1 LKVTIQK
8 GLTDRIMMGGLPR
21 NIMILG
27 GTFAAT
33 LTLGMQ
39 NIWMFFVF
47 VPAYFTLYALYKHD
61 PYFLEIL
68 IQHLNDDDFL
78 EG

>member
-1 LKVTIQK
+1 
-8 GLTDRIMMGGLPR
+8 MMAGLPR
-21 NIMILG
+21 NIAILG
-27 GTFAAT
+27 GTFAVA

-39 NIWMFFVF
+39 NIWMLFVF
-47 VPAYFTLYALYKHD
+47 IPVYFTLYALYKHD